1 MCITHQRRKRKGVS
15 RLYIVCAQM
24 PDVTIQYPEDMELS
38 RDKSMA
44 DVQGDAMYPFVY
56 LQLGSAYKAMLV
68 GGEGG
73 RQEERE
79 RERKCGSDVITC

>member
-1 MCITHQRRKRKGVS
+1 
-15 RLYIVCAQM
+15 M
-24 PDVTIQYPEDMELS
+24 PEDVTSAMQLQYPEDMELS

-56 LQLGSAYKAMLV
+56 LQLGSAYAAMLV

-73 RQEERE
+73 REKERE
-79 RERKCGSDVITC
+79 VVGML